1 MAKQKKTDHLVL
13 TLKVKWD
20 TDGQRGLKLPK
31 EVNVQFEYNDENYKK
46 SLAELHDE
54 ANDIASHQI
63 GFCVNSSYINQ
74 VAIKKL

>member
-1 MAKQKKTDHLVL
+1 MARQKKIDHLIV

-31 EVNVQFEYNDENYKK
+31 EVKVEFLFTEYYRM
-46 SLAELHDE
+46 SLSEIHDE
-54 ANDIASHQI
+54 ANDIASDRF
-63 GFCVNSSYINQ
+63 GFCVNSSYIDQ